1 MDEIVKFPKPKEE
14 KPKVFDRQVTFQFKT
29 LLKVFLVLAIAVI
42 FFCLGRYY
50 FPDLGDNSQKVPLV
64 TGAAIVDTSPEITVA
79 NVVEEPAE
87 NDTEEIPEPEE
98 EEAEEETFVTDN
110 YKNVGLLIKDFDLK
124 WYDDWGKIE
133 KIYYTISNDED
144 GTIQPKTFEF
154 VMEGYEDYPKIIDV
168 PLLDQNIPKGKTFDG
183 VVDFV
188 FTYNQNTVDPNS
200 ALVQLKLIDGSNNT
214 MISIQ
219 KPFDLTK

>member
-29 LLKVFLVLAIAVI
+29 LLKVALVLAIAVV

-50 FPDLGDNSQKVPLV
+50 FPDLEDNTQEVPLV
-64 TGAAIVDTSPEITVA
+64 TGAAVVDTSPEITVA
-79 NVVEEPAE
+79 NIVEEPIEE
-87 NDTEEIPEPEE
+87 NNTEETPEPEE
-98 EEAEEETFVTDN
+98 EEEKFTTSN
-110 YKNVGLLIKDFDLK
+110 YKNVGLVIREFDLK

-154 VMEGYEDYPKIIDV
+154 IMEGYEDYPKIINV
-168 PLLDQNIPKGKTFDG
+168 PSLDQSIPKGKTFDG

-188 FTYNQNTVDPNS
+188 FTYNQNTVDPKS
-200 ALVQLKLIDGSNNT
+200 VLIQLKLIDDSNNT